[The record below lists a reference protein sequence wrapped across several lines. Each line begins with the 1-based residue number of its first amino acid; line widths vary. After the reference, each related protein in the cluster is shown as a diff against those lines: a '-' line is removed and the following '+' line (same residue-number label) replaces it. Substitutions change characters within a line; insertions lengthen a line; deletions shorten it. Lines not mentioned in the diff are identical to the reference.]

1 MTDFVN
7 WAAWALLACAQWSA
21 RALSVTFVL
30 EMLEST
36 NSARVPIRF
45 TLAMKLLVR

>member
-7 WAAWALLACAQWSA
+7 WAAWALLSCAQWSA

-36 NSARVPIRF
+36 PRECRSASRWR
-45 TLAMKLLVR
+45 